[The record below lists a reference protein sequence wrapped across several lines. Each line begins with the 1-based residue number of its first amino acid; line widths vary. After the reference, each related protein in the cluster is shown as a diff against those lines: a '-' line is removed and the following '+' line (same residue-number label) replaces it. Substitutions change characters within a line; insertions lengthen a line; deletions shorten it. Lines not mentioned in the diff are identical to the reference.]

1 MQRRIRK
8 RRIVRRRPESELRK
22 ERIYRKRNTRKIK
35 KNTSIYYRKNK
46 REILRRAKQRRAR
59 GGK

>member
-1 MQRRIRK
+1 MQRRIRR

-22 ERIYRKRNTRKIK
+22 ERIYRKRNARKIK
-35 KNTSIYYRKNK
+35 KGTSIYYRKNK